1 MSWKMLP
8 IVRSLFGV
16 AILCVGALCETP
28 AQALDKSYVFPV
40 NEGNLVH
47 YQRFLDGRDPLKI
60 NDFSG
65 PNLNRHVFEFIT
77 FQRALHDGGCD
88 CKVEYVPFTA
98 DTSHARAIAE
108 VKAGREISHPVA
120 GFDSDPRY
128 AEGIYLSVPILN
140 ADEFYV
146 GLYTHS
152 ERQDIL
158 SLRDKEAI
166 HNLRYTASESW
177 VVDMQ
182 VLRSYRFHVV
192 PAFSWQSA
200 IDMIR
205 FERADIILQPV
216 SPEPDFH
223 FTIDDEGNRFLP
235 IPGVKLN
242 FPAGR
247 RYFVSRNHPDGA
259 EFLEVLNRGLQKL
272 ESSGYL
278 RKGQIAAGVIDPRI
292 KDWEVVR

>member
-1 MSWKMLP
+1 MSLE
-8 IVRSLFGV
+8 VRSLIVVATLCAGV
-16 AILCVGALCETP
+16 LWGDT
-28 AQALDKSYVFPV
+28 AQALDKNYVFPV

-47 YQRFLDGRDPLKI
+47 YQRFLDGRDPLMI
-60 NDFSG
+60 EEFSG
-65 PNLNRHVFEFIT
+65 SGLNRHVFELIT
-77 FQRALHDGGCD
+77 FQRALHEGGCD
-88 CKVEYVPFTA
+88 CTVEYVPFTA
-98 DTSHARAIAE
+98 DTSHARAIVE

-120 GFDSDPRY
+120 GFDNDPRY
-128 AEGIYLSVPILN
+128 AEGVYLSVPILD

-152 ERQDIL
+152 ERKDVL

-177 VVDMQ
+177 VVDML
-182 VLRSYRFHVV
+182 VLRSYRFKVI

-205 FERADIILQPV
+205 FKRADIILQPV

-223 FTIDDEGNRFLP
+223 FTIDDEGNHFLP

-247 RYFVSRNHPDGA
+247 RYFISRNHPDGA
-259 EFLEVLNRGLQKL
+259 EFLEVLNRGLRKL
-272 ESSGYL
+272 EAIGYL
-278 RKGQIAAGVIDPRI
+278 QKGQVAAGVIDPRI